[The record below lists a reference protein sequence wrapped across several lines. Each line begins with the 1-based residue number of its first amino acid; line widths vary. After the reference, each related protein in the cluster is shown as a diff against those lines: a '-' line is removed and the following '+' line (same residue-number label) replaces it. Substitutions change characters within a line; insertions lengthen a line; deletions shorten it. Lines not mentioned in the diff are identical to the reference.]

1 MLSLGCLCNTSKLY
15 SKPVECFP
23 LVLIYTNNG
32 QTLFRVDHKNP
43 EKFTFH
49 IKKEEQSSINILL
62 IPTWI
67 KGKENFLSLFL
78 WFKIIKIFNK
88 IKNWKYLVRTGK
100 YKLFGSPKKTR
111 EKLNPFNSLWTTK
124 QTKKK
129 HLKKSYLNIKKSS
142 NMYLCIIFVWKSR
155 TENPSLTNRFF
166 QSLYRFFPVFLTL
179 FCANPH
185 VLFFPNSTLF
195 DIKNAKNN
203 NDHNKDP
210 L

>member
-1 MLSLGCLCNTSKLY
+1 MYEHIPTYMLQSYIGSKQFCVIIRMSVQYIQTLFKTIRMFSL
-15 SKPVECFP
+15 VH
-23 LVLIYTNNG
+23 IYTNNG

-129 HLKKSYLNIKKSS
+129 H
-142 NMYLCIIFVWKSR
+142 
-155 TENPSLTNRFF
+155 
-166 QSLYRFFPVFLTL
+166 
-179 FCANPH
+179 
-185 VLFFPNSTLF
+185 
-195 DIKNAKNN
+195 
-203 NDHNKDP
+203 
-210 L
+210 